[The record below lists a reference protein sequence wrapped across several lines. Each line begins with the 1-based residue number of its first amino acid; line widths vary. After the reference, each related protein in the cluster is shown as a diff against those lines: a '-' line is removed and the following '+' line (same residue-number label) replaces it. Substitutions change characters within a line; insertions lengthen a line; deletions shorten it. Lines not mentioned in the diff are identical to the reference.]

1 MPFLHVTQ
9 LGFGIYKSV
18 KIGSLTVQTNP
29 DADDTSDMIK
39 LHDISY
45 SVEGRPL
52 LENASATI
60 PAGHKVGL
68 VGRNGT
74 GKTTLFR
81 LIRGELSLETGSI
94 ELPRQARIGG
104 VAQEVP
110 GNDISLLDTV
120 LAADTERAELLAE
133 AERADDPNR
142 IAEIQTRLADIDAWS
157 AEGRAS
163 SILKGLGF
171 SPKKQQM
178 PCSAFSGGWRMRV
191 ALAAVLFTQP
201 DLLLLDEPT
210 NYLDLEGAIW
220 LESYLAKY
228 PHTVIIVSHDRG
240 LLNRA
245 VGSILHLEDRKLTFY
260 QGAYDTFAKT
270 RAARLASAEA
280 EAKRQDARRTHL
292 QSYVD
297 RFRYKADKAKQAQSR
312 LKMISKLE
320 PITRPQEAALRRF
333 SFPDPEELSPPIVR
347 VENGTVGYEDT
358 AILSRLDLRIDQDDR
373 IALLGQNGE
382 GKSTLS
388 KLISGRLDPMAGR
401 VVTSN
406 KLRIGY
412 FAQHQVDELFVDE
425 TPLDHIRRLRP
436 EKTPAQLRA
445 ILGGFGIGAEQA
457 DTEVGR
463 LSGGQKARLSLL
475 LATIDAPHVLILDE
489 PTNHLDIESREA
501 LVEALTAYSGAVVLV
516 SHDMHLLSLVAD
528 RLWLV
533 KGGRVTPYDDDLDT
547 YRSQLLSGDK
557 PTTMAPSDKPKIKR
571 ASRDE
576 ILALRAEVRKCEDR
590 LEKLMEMHEKL
601 SAKLADP
608 ELYSDN
614 NIADL
619 EVWNKKFAEVEE
631 AMSRAETLWV
641 TALEKLDTAENK
653 G

>member
-1 MPFLHVTQ
+1 MTLVP
-9 LGFGIYKSV
+9 
-18 KIGSLTVQTNP
+18 N
-29 DADDTSDMIK
+29 ADDTSDMIK
-39 LHDISY
+39 LHEISY

-81 LIRGELSLETGSI
+81 LIRGELSLESGSI
-94 ELPRQARIGG
+94 ELPKQARIGG

-110 GNDISLLDTV
+110 GNDISLLETV
-120 LAADTERAELLAE
+120 LAADTERAALLNE
-133 AERADDPNR
+133 AETADDPNR
-142 IAEIQTRLADIDAWS
+142 IADIQTRLADIDAWS

-171 SPKKQQM
+171 SNEKQQM

-191 ALAAVLFTQP
+191 ALAAVLFAQP

-280 EAKRQDARRTHL
+280 EAKRQDTRRAHL

-312 LKMISKLE
+312 LKMIAKLE

-333 SFPDPEELSPPIVR
+333 SFPEPEELSPPIVR
-347 VENGTVGYEDT
+347 VENGTVGYDDT
-358 AILSRLDLRIDQDDR
+358 AILTHLDLRIDQDDR

-382 GKSTLS
+382 GKSTLT
-388 KLISGRLDPMAGR
+388 KLISGRLAPMAGR

-457 DTEVGR
+457 DTVVGR

-475 LATIDAPHVLILDE
+475 LATLDAPHLLILDE

-547 YRSQLLSGDK
+547 YRSLLLAGDK
-557 PTTMAPSDKPKIKR
+557 STNKTQNDKPKVKK

-576 ILALRAEVRKCEDR
+576 VLALRTELRKCEDR

-608 ELYSDN
+608 ELYSDK

-631 AMSRAETLWV
+631 AISRAETLWV
-641 TALEKLDTAENK
+641 NAQERLDAAENK